1 MPATRKFC
9 HDIFG
14 SKMFMAKDSRSGN
27 YKSIVSMPPR
37 DEGTPTI
44 PSMSIFR
51 KLEEMATSTDTV
63 RIVVAI
69 IASKSSTI
77 LSSSFSR
84 RGRSFHGAYTFIH
97 CFKSRERDRTL
108 RKVFIT
114 RESSHRQP
122 RYRVCAATNPI
133 WRRELQEGLF
143 AKLSPNRRPQK
154 IDTWRNENNNLL
166 H

>member
-1 MPATRKFC
+1 MPATRKFFR
-9 HDIFG
+9 DFFG

-27 YKSIVSMPPR
+27 YESIVSMPPL
-37 DEGTPTI
+37 DEGAPTI

-51 KLEEMATSTDTV
+51 KLEEMVTCTDTV
-63 RIVVAI
+63 RIVGAI

-77 LSSSFSR
+77 LSSSISR
-84 RGRSFHGAYTFIH
+84 RGRSFRGAYTFIH
-97 CFKSRERDRTL
+97 WFKSRERDRML

-133 WRRELQEGLF
+133 WRREL
-143 AKLSPNRRPQK
+143 
-154 IDTWRNENNNLL
+154 
-166 H
+166 